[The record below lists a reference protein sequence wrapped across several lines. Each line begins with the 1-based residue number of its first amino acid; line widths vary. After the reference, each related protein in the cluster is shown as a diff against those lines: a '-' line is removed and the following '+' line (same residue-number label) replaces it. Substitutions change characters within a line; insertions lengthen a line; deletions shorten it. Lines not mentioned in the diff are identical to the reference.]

1 MMVSI
6 FIYLNLEKLY
16 LQRGILQYVSQGL
29 LSTWK
34 KWTREE
40 GPGGRISGSVCGLDP
55 KYVQCPVKNRN
66 YANALLYICHS
77 SLTIV
82 MFF

>member
-1 MMVSI
+1 MMFDD

-55 KYVQCPVKNRN
+55 KYVKSTVEIMLMHWC
-66 YANALLYICHS
+66 I
-77 SLTIV
+77 
-82 MFF
+82 FD